1 MSSCLGCTGF
11 SSCGSWDELLSCMWA
26 LPGSGMGPMSPALAG
41 RFFTTEAPGE
51 PSTIHLEFIFVEKLF
66 RRLEYK
72 SGERNND
79 IQVKPAHL
87 GLVSE
92 ICGSPL

>member
-1 MSSCLGCTGF
+1 
-11 SSCGSWDELLSCMWA
+11 
-26 LPGSGMGPMSPALAG
+26 MSPALAG
-41 RFFTTEAPGE
+41 GAQGE

-72 SGERNND
+72 NGERNND

-92 ICGSPL
+92 ICGSPLRESKY

>member
-1 MSSCLGCTGF
+1 MPRGM
-11 SSCGSWDELLSCMWA
+11 WYLL
-26 LPGSGMGPMSPALAG
+26 GSGIEPMSPALAG

-51 PSTIHLEFIFVEKLF
+51 PSTIHLEFIFVEKFF
-66 RRLEYK
+66 RRLEYTN
-72 SGERNND
+72 GERNND

-92 ICGSPL
+92 ICGIPL